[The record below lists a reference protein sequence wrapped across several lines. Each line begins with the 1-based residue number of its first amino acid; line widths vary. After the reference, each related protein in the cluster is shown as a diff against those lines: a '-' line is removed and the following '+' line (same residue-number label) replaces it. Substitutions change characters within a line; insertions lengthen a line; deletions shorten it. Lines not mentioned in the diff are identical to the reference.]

1 MNYTQPEINELFLK
15 FYSIDKYEDRL
26 KFYDDHFNILP
37 FTLPDFETNLFTF
50 FSEDHLQQFENLLR
64 IERKNSESLQKT
76 FFFEKEHYSFSI
88 KPGPAHYATFNNY
101 IISRFLQADVQL
113 KQKIQ
118 QELALIGESKTP
130 VNTILASVNEM
141 LVMLKRK
148 VSCDNRR
155 RLNTQFAL
163 VFLKGL
169 TDFSAHGMPVIA
181 PKRKKIIELYLYA
194 QGIMYGEYIQLLK
207 KNVPRQE
214 ETSIPL
220 DKISLLK
227 ELGVIE
233 AIRRKYPFL
242 NKADMDKKIE
252 EIIYLV
258 TGERM
263 TIRAIR

>member
-15 FYSIDKYEDRL
+15 FYSVDKYEERL
-26 KFYDDHFNILP
+26 KFYDNHFNILP

-50 FSEDHLQQFENLLR
+50 FSEDYLQQFENLLR

-76 FFFEKEHYSFSI
+76 FFFEREHYTFSI

-101 IISRFLQADVQL
+101 IISRFLQADTQL

-130 VNTILASVNEM
+130 VKTMLASVNEM
-141 LVMLKRK
+141 LVILKRK

-207 KNVPRQE
+207 KNVPGQE
-214 ETSIPL
+214 EANIPF

-263 TIRAIR
+263 AITAIR